1 MGKKSRKKNSN
12 NSNNNANKTVST
24 SATTQVEEVSSNEV
38 RLEKPEQPP
47 GTFDPNDSL
56 TPEEIKECSEK
67 VEQAL
72 AISND
77 KELNLMKSDVVVP
90 GQEWCLVSFVG
101 KGLKQE
107 TEELGMKIWG
117 CFDDIKAAKK
127 HADKLNKVEENKIF
141 DIFILEMYTWARIP
155 PDPQCIDDQNY
166 HEEKLHELITDH
178 KRQQLRAKEVFDLRK
193 EKLSSNPDVNQFNRN
208 KQVLKELMND
218 TIEEENS
225 EEKEKVQNEE
235 ALKVIHGEPLKL
247 PKLEVVPKDEQSGIV
262 SEKIQEGVS
271 VLPVPDDMF
280 SEEEKLK
287 AMEED
292 NNPFNKKFY
301 NKED

>member
-1 MGKKSRKKNSN
+1 MGKNSRK
-12 NSNNNANKTVST
+12 NNANKTVST
-24 SATTQVEEVSSNEV
+24 SATTQVEEVSNNNV
-38 RLEKPEQPP
+38 QVPLEKPEQPP
-47 GTFDPNDSL
+47 GTFDPNDTL

-117 CFDDIKAAKK
+117 CFNDIKAAKK
-127 HADKLNKVEENKIF
+127 HADKLNKIEENKIF

-193 EKLSSNPDVNQFNRN
+193 EKLSNNPDVNQFNRN

-218 TIEEENS
+218 TIEEET
-225 EEKEKVQNEE
+225 EENTEETVQNEE

-247 PKLEVVPKDEQSGIV
+247 PKLEVIPKDEQSGVV
-262 SEKIQEGVS
+262 SEKIQDGVS
-271 VLPVPDDMF
+271 VLP
-280 SEEEKLK
+280 SEEEKLR

-292 NNPFNKKFY
+292 DNPFNKKFY
-301 NKED
+301 NKDSKVL